1 VLIILFSNDKQLP
14 SPSQK
19 PLIFSFYP
27 FQVSTESNE
36 LSDKL
41 FLNSS
46 KGLNFCRLYNW
57 ISPANFT
64 SNNKL
69 EYVVVSGGMTL
80 AGSRYASKLAFE
92 ANWLH
97 T

>member
-1 VLIILFSNDKQLP
+1 MNK
-14 SPSQK
+14 
-19 PLIFSFYP
+19 
-27 FQVSTESNE
+27 

-41 FLNSS
+41 LLNST
-46 KGLNFCRLYNW
+46 KGLSFCRCLYNW

-80 AGSRYASKLAFE
+80 AGGRYASKLAFE
-92 ANWLH
+92 ATWL
-97 T
+97 